1 MLVSYIGLQQ
11 IRFWLLSGFLDP
23 QGLSK
28 SGNDQ
33 VGLAKRSQRDEAD
46 AVGKVIEQ
54 LSRYLEPQARFA
66 DATGTREGHEAYL
79 RVSQEGTH
87 CRHLLL
93 ASNQWSKLRRQLVEP
108 NMHLVRS
115 QSSFG
120 RVFLRGIRGKHKER
134 PPR

>member
-54 LSRYLEPQARFA
+54 LSRYLEPQSRFA

-79 RVSQEGTH
+79 RVSQEGTL

-93 ASNQWSKLRRQLVEP
+93 ASDQLGERPRLVGEP
-108 NMHLVRS
+108 NLQRV
-115 QSSFG
+115 QYLFSFG
-120 RVFLRGIRGKHKER
+120 
-134 PPR
+134 